1 VKRLLTVA
9 ALTLAVFWGR
19 ASFADEPGAG
29 GEEPPIRLKKKTKPS
44 SVPESKPSPA
54 QSKDG
59 AKQPGPPKAMDPQ
72 DDPELPAADEPE
84 VDEEEML
91 NRIAKNMRSAEARLA
106 NKELGE
112 ETKQVQRDILKDLD
126 RLIDQNPQ
134 SSQNPSSNSINKTS
148 SDSKSDKN
156 SKGQQPGQSRKQ
168 ARKRDG
174 KQMAGKHQGAKP
186 QQETGQQPGGKQ
198 NGGGGGKTEAE
209 GGPDKLADS
218 YKDIWGH
225 LPETLRA
232 EMNAYA
238 SREEFMAKYRDL
250 LKQYYTTIAEKG
262 QRKGG

>member
-1 VKRLLTVA
+1 VKRFLTVA

-19 ASFADEPGAG
+19 ASLADEPGAG

-44 SVPESKPSPA
+44 SVPESKASPA

-59 AKQPGPPKAMDPQ
+59 SKQPGPPKAMDPQ
-72 DDPELPAADEPE
+72 DDPEPPAADEPE
-84 VDEEEML
+84 VDEQEML

-106 NKELGE
+106 NKELDE

-126 RLIDQNPQ
+126 RLIDHDPN
-134 SSQNPSSNSINKTS
+134 SNQNPSSSSSEKTS
-148 SDSKSDKN
+148 SDSKADRN
-156 SKGQQPGQSRKQ
+156 SKGQQKGQNRNQ

-174 KQMAGKHQGAKP
+174 KQMAGKQQADKP
-186 QQETGQQPGGKQ
+186 QQGSGQQPGGKQ
-198 NGGGGGKTEAE
+198 NGGGGGKADAE
-209 GGPDKLADS
+209 GEPDKLADL

-250 LKQYYTTIAEKG
+250 LKQYYTTIAENG